1 MATAVALIVSPICR
15 VHLQWVPFRCGVDSN
30 EDTDTVAK
38 EAAALPQV
46 RVPADVRTG
55 PPTARP
61 PERPVAVGD
70 RSSLSVKYAPAPR
83 RPLVRVGS
91 QQYLCRIGKTPPR
104 NASSAQ
110 TIPALRAGVSRVVRR
125 KAPCVASFFGARPL
139 GELWDGAFCGSAP
152 SFAVRMRT
160 VISEVAQFITCCKC
174 KTFLELHS
182 Y

>member
-1 MATAVALIVSPICR
+1 MATAVALTVSPICR

-30 EDTDTVAK
+30 EGTDTVAK
-38 EAAALPQV
+38 EAAALPQA
-46 RVPADVRTG
+46 RVLADVRTCAAG
-55 PPTARP
+55 RAAWATAP
-61 PERPVAVGD
+61 HSALNMHQLHAGHWSGSGHSNISAGSER
-70 RSSLSVKYAPAPR
+70 
-83 RPLVRVGS
+83 
-91 QQYLCRIGKTPPR
+91 TPPR

-125 KAPCVASFFGARPL
+125 KAPSVASFFGARPL

-152 SFAVRMRT
+152 SFPVRRRT